1 MKPQPSLDESIRLI
15 VRNFVLVTQQR
26 IQGSIDRLLDCRPGD
41 GDILDELYEL
51 HELIT
56 NSSEF
61 VVDSTLESSFL
72 LAEDELF
79 VLICAFED
87 WEKDSILV
95 EDLYCSKELV
105 DKMGKVLESL

>member
-1 MKPQPSLDESIRLI
+1 MKPQPSLDVKLI
-15 VRNFVLVTQQR
+15 VVRNFVLVTKNR
-26 IQGSIDRLLDCRPGD
+26 IQGSIDRLLDCRP

-95 EDLYCSKELV
+95 EDLYFSKELV
-105 DKMGKVLESL
+105 NKMGKVLESL

>member
-26 IQGSIDRLLDCRPGD
+26 IQGSIDRLLDCHP

-72 LAEDELF
+72 LAKDELF

-95 EDLYCSKELV
+95 EDLYFTQALI
-105 DKMGKVLESL
+105 DKMEKVLESL

>member
-1 MKPQPSLDESIRLI
+1 MKPLNESINI
-15 VRNFVLVTQQR
+15 VRNFVLVTKNR
-26 IQGSIDRLLDCRPGD
+26 IQGSIDRLLDCRP

-79 VLICAFED
+79 CLIGAFED

-95 EDLYCSKELV
+95 EDLYFTQALI

>member
-1 MKPQPSLDESIRLI
+1 MKPQPSLDEALGISC
-15 VRNFVLVTQQR
+15 RNFVLVTQQR
-26 IQGSIDRLLDCRPGD
+26 IQGSIDRLLDCHP

-95 EDLYCSKELV
+95 EDLYFTQALI

>member
-1 MKPQPSLDESIRLI
+1 MKSPSLNKNIKLI
-15 VRNFVLVTQQR
+15 VRNFVLVTKNR
-26 IQGSIDRLLDCRPGD
+26 IQGSIDRLLDCHP

-61 VVDSTLESSFL
+61 VVDSTLEQSFS

-79 VLICAFED
+79 CLIGAFED
-87 WEKDSILV
+87 WGKDSILV
-95 EDLYCSKELV
+95 EDLYFTQALI
-105 DKMGKVLESL
+105 DKIEKVLESL

>member
-41 GDILDELYEL
+41 ILDELYEL

-61 VVDSTLESSFL
+61 VVDSTLEQSLF

-79 VLICAFED
+79 GLIGAFED

-95 EDLYCSKELV
+95 EDLYFSKELV
-105 DKMGKVLESL
+105 DKMGKVLNSIE

>member
-26 IQGSIDRLLDCRPGD
+26 IQGSIDRLLDCHP

-51 HELIT
+51 HEFIT

-72 LAEDELF
+72 LAKDELF

-95 EDLYCSKELV
+95 EDLYFTQALI
-105 DKMGKVLESL
+105 DKIEKVLESL

>member
-1 MKPQPSLDESIRLI
+1 MSMKPLNESINI
-15 VRNFVLVTQQR
+15 VRNFVLVTKNR
-26 IQGSIDRLLDCRPGD
+26 IQGSIDRLLDCHP

-72 LAEDELF
+72 LAKDELF

-95 EDLYCSKELV
+95 EDLYFTQALI
-105 DKMGKVLESL
+105 DKMGKVLESVE

>member
-1 MKPQPSLDESIRLI
+1 MKPLNESINI
-15 VRNFVLVTQQR
+15 VRNFVLVTKNR
-26 IQGSIDRLLDCRPGD
+26 IQGSIDRLLDCRPGY
-41 GDILDELYEL
+41 ILDELYEL

-95 EDLYCSKELV
+95 EDLYFTQALI
-105 DKMGKVLESL
+105 DKMEKVLESL

>member
-1 MKPQPSLDESIRLI
+1 MKPLNESINI
-15 VRNFVLVTQQR
+15 VRNFVLVTKNR
-26 IQGSIDRLLDCRPGD
+26 IQGSIDRLLDCHP

-95 EDLYCSKELV
+95 EDLYFTQALI

>member
-1 MKPQPSLDESIRLI
+1 MKSPSLNKNIKLI
-15 VRNFVLVTQQR
+15 VRNFVLVTKNR
-26 IQGSIDRLLDCRPGD
+26 IQGSIDRLLDCRP

-95 EDLYCSKELV
+95 EDLYFTQALI
-105 DKMGKVLESL
+105 DKMEKVLESL

>member
-1 MKPQPSLDESIRLI
+1 MSMKPLNESINI
-15 VRNFVLVTQQR
+15 VRNFVLVTKNR
-26 IQGSIDRLLDCRPGD
+26 IQGSIDRLLDCHP

-72 LAEDELF
+72 LAKDELF

-95 EDLYCSKELV
+95 EDLYFTQALI
-105 DKMGKVLESL
+105 DKMEKVLESL

>member
-1 MKPQPSLDESIRLI
+1 MKPLNESINI
-15 VRNFVLVTQQR
+15 VRNFVLVTKNR
-26 IQGSIDRLLDCRPGD
+26 IQGSIDRLLDCRP

-87 WEKDSILV
+87 LEKDSILV
-95 EDLYCSKELV
+95 EDLYFTQALI

>member
-1 MKPQPSLDESIRLI
+1 MKSPSLNKNIKLI

-26 IQGSIDRLLDCRPGD
+26 IQGSIDRLLDCHP

-51 HELIT
+51 HEFIT

-72 LAEDELF
+72 LAKDELF

-95 EDLYCSKELV
+95 EDLYFTQALI

>member
-26 IQGSIDRLLDCRPGD
+26 IQGSIDRLLDCHP

-61 VVDSTLESSFL
+61 VVNSTLEQSFS
-72 LAEDELF
+72 LAEDEIF
-79 VLICAFED
+79 SLIDVFKD
-87 WEKDSILV
+87 WGKDSILL
-95 EDLYCSKELV
+95 EDLFFTQALI
-105 DKMGKVLESL
+105 DKMKVLVE

>member
-1 MKPQPSLDESIRLI
+1 MKPLNESINI
-15 VRNFVLVTQQR
+15 VRNFVLVTKNR
-26 IQGSIDRLLDCRPGD
+26 IQGSIDRLLDCHP

-51 HELIT
+51 HEFIT

-95 EDLYCSKELV
+95 EDLYFTQALI

>member
-1 MKPQPSLDESIRLI
+1 MSMKPLNESINI
-15 VRNFVLVTQQR
+15 VRNFVLVTKNR
-26 IQGSIDRLLDCRPGD
+26 IQGSIDRLLDCRP

-95 EDLYCSKELV
+95 EDLYFTQALI
-105 DKMGKVLESL
+105 DKMEKVLESL

>member
-1 MKPQPSLDESIRLI
+1 MKPLNESINI
-15 VRNFVLVTQQR
+15 VRNFVLVTKNR
-26 IQGSIDRLLDCRPGD
+26 IQGSIDRLLDCRP

-72 LAEDELF
+72 LAKDELF

-95 EDLYCSKELV
+95 EDLYFSKELV
-105 DKMGKVLESL
+105 NKMGKVLESVE

>member
-1 MKPQPSLDESIRLI
+1 MKSPSLNKNIKLI
-15 VRNFVLVTQQR
+15 VRNFVLVTKNR
-26 IQGSIDRLLDCRPGD
+26 IQGSIDRLLDCHP

-51 HELIT
+51 HEFIT

-72 LAEDELF
+72 LAKDELF

-95 EDLYCSKELV
+95 EDLYFTQALI
-105 DKMGKVLESL
+105 DKMEKVLESL

>member
-1 MKPQPSLDESIRLI
+1 MKPLNESINI
-15 VRNFVLVTQQR
+15 VRNFVLVTKNR
-26 IQGSIDRLLDCRPGD
+26 IQGSIDRLLDCRP

-72 LAEDELF
+72 LAKDELF

-95 EDLYCSKELV
+95 EDLYFTQALI

>member
-1 MKPQPSLDESIRLI
+1 MKPQPSLDEKLI
-15 VRNFVLVTQQR
+15 VVRNFGLVTQQR
-26 IQGSIDRLLDCRPGD
+26 IQGSIDRLLDCHP

-61 VVDSTLESSFL
+61 VVNSTLEQSFS

-95 EDLYCSKELV
+95 EDLYFTQALI

>member
-41 GDILDELYEL
+41 ILDELYEL

-61 VVDSTLESSFL
+61 VVDSTLEQSFS

-79 VLICAFED
+79 YLIGAFED
-87 WEKDSILV
+87 WGKDSILV
-95 EDLYCSKELV
+95 EDLYFSKELV
-105 DKMGKVLESL
+105 DKMGKVLNSIE

>member
-26 IQGSIDRLLDCRPGD
+26 IQGSIDRLLDCHP

-61 VVDSTLESSFL
+61 VVDSTLEQSF
-72 LAEDELF
+72 
-79 VLICAFED
+79 
-87 WEKDSILV
+87 
-95 EDLYCSKELV
+95 EDLYFSKELV
-105 DKMGKVLESL
+105 DKMGKVLESVE

>member
-1 MKPQPSLDESIRLI
+1 MKPLNESINI
-15 VRNFVLVTQQR
+15 VRNFVLVTKNR
-26 IQGSIDRLLDCRPGD
+26 IQGSIDRLLDCRP

-72 LAEDELF
+72 LAKDELF

-95 EDLYCSKELV
+95 EDLYFTQALI
-105 DKMGKVLESL
+105 DKMEKVLESL

>member
-1 MKPQPSLDESIRLI
+1 MKPLNESINI
-15 VRNFVLVTQQR
+15 VRNFVLVTKNR
-26 IQGSIDRLLDCRPGD
+26 IQGSIDRLLDCRP

-95 EDLYCSKELV
+95 EDLYFTQALI
-105 DKMGKVLESL
+105 DKMEKVLESL

>member
-1 MKPQPSLDESIRLI
+1 MKPQPSLDESIKLI

-26 IQGSIDRLLDCRPGD
+26 IQGSIDRLLDCRP

-72 LAEDELF
+72 LAKDELF

-95 EDLYCSKELV
+95 EDLYFSKELV
-105 DKMGKVLESL
+105 DKMGKVLESVE

>member
-1 MKPQPSLDESIRLI
+1 MKSPSLNKNIKLI

-41 GDILDELYEL
+41 ILDELYEL
-51 HELIT
+51 HEFIT

-95 EDLYCSKELV
+95 EDLYFSKELV
-105 DKMGKVLESL
+105 NKMGKVLESVE

>member
-1 MKPQPSLDESIRLI
+1 MSMKPLNESINI
-15 VRNFVLVTQQR
+15 VRNFVLVTKNR
-26 IQGSIDRLLDCRPGD
+26 IQGSIDRLLDCRP

-95 EDLYCSKELV
+95 EDLYFTQALI

>member
-1 MKPQPSLDESIRLI
+1 MKPLNESINI
-15 VRNFVLVTQQR
+15 VRNFVLVTKNR
-26 IQGSIDRLLDCRPGD
+26 IQGSIDRLLDCHP

-51 HELIT
+51 HEFIT

-72 LAEDELF
+72 LAKDELF

-95 EDLYCSKELV
+95 EDLYFTQALI
-105 DKMGKVLESL
+105 DKMEKVLESL

>member
-1 MKPQPSLDESIRLI
+1 MKPLNESINI
-15 VRNFVLVTQQR
+15 VRNFVLVTKNR
-26 IQGSIDRLLDCRPGD
+26 IQGSIDRLLDCHP

-72 LAEDELF
+72 LAKDELF

-95 EDLYCSKELV
+95 EDLYFTQALI
-105 DKMGKVLESL
+105 DKMEKVLESL

>member
-1 MKPQPSLDESIRLI
+1 MKPQPSLDEKLI
-15 VRNFVLVTQQR
+15 VVRNFGLVTQQR
-26 IQGSIDRLLDCRPGD
+26 IQGSIDRLLDCHP

-72 LAEDELF
+72 LAKDELF

-95 EDLYCSKELV
+95 EDLYFTQALI
-105 DKMGKVLESL
+105 DKMEKVLESL

>member
-1 MKPQPSLDESIRLI
+1 MKPQPSLDESIKLI

-26 IQGSIDRLLDCRPGD
+26 IQGSIDRLLDCRP

-72 LAEDELF
+72 LAKDELF

-87 WEKDSILV
+87 WGKDYILV
-95 EDLYCSKELV
+95 EDLYFSKELV
-105 DKMGKVLESL
+105 NKMGKVLECVE

>member
-1 MKPQPSLDESIRLI
+1 MKPLNESINI
-15 VRNFVLVTQQR
+15 VRNFVLVTKNR
-26 IQGSIDRLLDCRPGD
+26 IQGSIDRLLDCRP

-95 EDLYCSKELV
+95 EDLYFTQALI

>member
-1 MKPQPSLDESIRLI
+1 MKPQPSLDEKLI
-15 VRNFVLVTQQR
+15 VVRNFGLVTQQR
-26 IQGSIDRLLDCRPGD
+26 IQGSIDRLLDCRP

-72 LAEDELF
+72 LAKDELF

-95 EDLYCSKELV
+95 EDLYFTQALI

>member
-1 MKPQPSLDESIRLI
+1 MKPQPSLDEKLI
-15 VRNFVLVTQQR
+15 VVRNFGLVTQQR
-26 IQGSIDRLLDCRPGD
+26 IQGSIDRLLDCHP

-51 HELIT
+51 HEFIT
-56 NSSEF
+56 NSSVF

-72 LAEDELF
+72 LAKDELF

-95 EDLYCSKELV
+95 EDLYFTQALI

>member
-1 MKPQPSLDESIRLI
+1 MKSPSLNKNIKLI
-15 VRNFVLVTQQR
+15 VRNFVLVTKNR
-26 IQGSIDRLLDCRPGD
+26 IQGSIDRLLDCHP

-61 VVDSTLESSFL
+61 VVDSTLEQSFS

-79 VLICAFED
+79 CLIGAFED
-87 WEKDSILV
+87 WGKDSILV
-95 EDLYCSKELV
+95 EDLYFTQALI
-105 DKMGKVLESL
+105 DKMEKVLESL